1 MNGQIKPGG
10 YWTTKDYCRKHY
22 LSFQNLEMLEDMK
35 KQFLGLLV
43 NIGFVHMDKKELAS
57 EINVYRVK
65 RSERFCQVPAKYN
78 VYGDDI
84 SVMNAAIAAALYP
97 KFAFNAKHTKK
108 LVHSPKQD
116 VVFIHPSSILFR
128 TREKVTA
135 NFMAFNNITKS
146 DKIYLWDVT
155 ALDDVAVMLFG
166 GHMDILVRR
175 RGECIVWLTWY
186 GLTMLR

>member
-1 MNGQIKPGG
+1 
-10 YWTTKDYCRKHY
+10 
-22 LSFQNLEMLEDMK
+22 MLEDMK

-43 NIGFVHMDKKELAS
+43 NIGFVHMDKEELAS

-135 NFMAFNNITKS
+135 NFMVFNNITKS

-175 RGECIVWLTWY
+175 RGECIVWLARY
-186 GLTMLR
+186 GLTMLP